1 MSGISTGVGLIS
13 GINTAQLIDQLMAI
27 EQRPVNDL
35 QARVKVLDTQRTM
48 FLELSAK
55 LLAVRNAVTGFS
67 KLNFFQRFSAASTDE
82 SVLSAVAS
90 EDAAAGS
97 TTLRVHSLVTNHAVI
112 SRGFADADR
121 STVGVGTLSV
131 EVGQGR
137 VNPSTDLDS
146 LNGGEGVRR
155 GVITITDR
163 SGASADIDLTQAFT
177 IDDVLNAINAAAE
190 INVHASVTGLASNG
204 ATGDRIVI
212 EDRSGGTGN
221 LIVADRIG
229 RSTAAD
235 LGIVA
240 NVAAA
245 RVDGA
250 DILGNSLS
258 TSLSALNDGNGV
270 DRFAQGAQGDDLS
283 FTTSYGNF
291 GVSLTDV
298 LRLSTDLRAVNG
310 GNGVRL
316 GVIRITDRTGA
327 TADVDL
333 TSAKTVQDVR
343 DAINAAGLKVSATT
357 VNSRFLVTDTS
368 DTTGPNAKK
377 LKIEDVTGFAAADLG
392 IAQEVGGDSINGR
405 DIYRMATLGDLI
417 RAINFA
423 PGNNS
428 LVEVA
433 LSEDGNG
440 ITLRALGFDNQVTV
454 TAGQDSSGNV
464 SGAAGDLG
472 LLNATFNTN
481 EPFQSRRLLA
491 GLDTVLLKSLHGGSG
506 VQGGVVSFTD
516 RLNQTATI
524 DFTTAQTLQDVVDQI
539 NADSTTAL
547 VASINEAGNGIVIRD
562 APRDQGGSGERG
574 NSPLTITDVSGTLA
588 ADLGIA
594 GTFDPA
600 AGNAVEGG
608 NLQLQYVSRQTSL
621 SDFNF
626 GRGITFGTLRITDS
640 QGAAHVVTLDK
651 SLKSVG
657 QVIDEINRVMPGTIE
672 ARVNDTGDG
681 ILITDTTGGLLPLTI
696 ADENGGQT
704 ATDLHLAGT
713 AKPGRN
719 FIDGTLETR
728 IDVGPADSLN
738 DIVKKLN
745 NAGAGFTAA
754 VVNDGGGVNPFSL
767 TLTSAVSGRRGELVI
782 DSHGLGLGLDTLT
795 HAQDAVVSVGTS
807 GAGTPFLIRSSTNK
821 LDGVVHGVSINL
833 LSAKDADVT
842 LTVNQDVDSVV
853 EAIQGFVDK
862 YNDVQTTIAADT
874 SFNQDTLQRGPLL
887 GDSTVDLIR
896 GRMQRVIS
904 QPFQGVS
911 ANVARLFSIGLRL
924 GADSRLEFDEDKFRK
939 AYEQSPR
946 QVEELFSKD
955 KTGFGA
961 VLQDSLDE
969 LTRNFDG
976 VIARKDDLLGDQQ
989 KVLNDRIDALTVLL
1003 AAKRNRLEAQF
1014 AGLELTLASLQGQQ
1028 NALGTLSQLLS
1039 T

>member
-13 GINTAQLIDQLMAI
+13 GIDTARLLDQLMAI
-27 EQRPVNDL
+27 ERRPIDDL
-35 QARVKVLDTQRTM
+35 RKRVKGIDTQRTM

-55 LLAVRNAVTGFS
+55 LLAVRNAVTGFI
-67 KLNFFQRFSAASTDE
+67 KLNFFKRFSAASTDE

-155 GVITITDR
+155 GIITITDR
-163 SGASADIDLTQAFT
+163 SGASVDIDLTQAFT
-177 IDDVLNAINAAAE
+177 IDDILNAINAAAD
-190 INVHASVTGLASNG
+190 INVHASVTGVASNG
-204 ATGDRIVI
+204 ATGDRIFI
-212 EDRSGGTGN
+212 EDRSGGAGN
-221 LIVADRIG
+221 LIIADRIG

-240 NVAAA
+240 NVAAD

-250 DILGNSLS
+250 DILGNSSS
-258 TSLSALNDGNGV
+258 TSLNILNDGNGV

-343 DAINAAGLKVSATT
+343 DAINASGLKVSATT

-368 DTTGPNAKK
+368 DTTGPSAKK

-428 LVEVA
+428 VVEAA
-433 LSEDGNG
+433 LSDDGNG
-440 ITLRALGFDNQVTV
+440 IALRALGFDNQVTV
-454 TAGQDSSGNV
+454 TAGQDTSGNV

-472 LLNATFNTN
+472 LLNASFNTN

-506 VQGGVVSFTD
+506 VQGGVVSLTD
-516 RLNQTATI
+516 RLNRTATL
-524 DFTTAQTLQDVVDQI
+524 DLTTANTLQDVVDQI
-539 NADSTTAL
+539 NADTTTAL

-562 APRDQGGSGERG
+562 ESGG

-600 AGNAVEGG
+600 AGDTVEGG
-608 NLQLQYVSRQTSL
+608 NLQLQYVSRQTPL

-626 GRGITFGTLRITDS
+626 GRGATSGTLRITDS
-640 QGAAHVVTLDK
+640 QGAVHVVNLDAN
-651 SLKSVG
+651 LKTVG
-657 QVIDEINRVMPGTIE
+657 QVLDAINLVTPPSIRAKI
-672 ARVNDTGDG
+672 NDTGDG

-728 IDVGPADSLN
+728 IDVGPADSLS
-738 DIVKKLN
+738 DVVRKLN

-782 DSHGLGLGLDTLT
+782 DSHTLDLGLDTLT
-795 HAQDAVVSVGTS
+795 NAQDAVVSVGTS

-821 LDGVVHGVSINL
+821 LDGVVQGVSINL

-842 LTVNQDVDSVV
+842 LTVNQDVNSVV

-862 YNDVQTTIAADT
+862 YNDVQKTIDDDT

-961 VLQDSLDE
+961 VLQGSLDE

-1003 AAKRNRLEAQF
+1003 AAKRTRLEAQF
-1014 AGLELTLASLQGQQ
+1014 AGLESTLASLQGQQ
-1028 NALGTLSQLLS
+1028 NALGALSLLVS
-1039 T
+1039 R